1 MEIERCNEINLIQQ
15 TLAGKTS
22 AFDQLVRMYR
32 STIYVLVLSYIKN
45 PADAEDLTQRI
56 FIRAYER
63 LATLRELDCFLAWL
77 QQIAHNTCKDW
88 LRRRSELATSIDAV
102 KDADF
107 SETAPSAEDIVLKA
121 EVENIVRKAIDGLK
135 ETDRKLMEAHYI
147 EGASYDELR
156 AGSGLSYAAIANR
169 LKRAKREVRRR
180 VRKLLGGVA
189 ILPGRTFILGG
200 IETVKLSAKV
210 KLATAALATVIGVG
224 GGGAL
229 YHHTAQLEPIVANN
243 QKAPEERIAV
253 VDSSTGISSTTYAG
267 AAGSSSTNETSVFQ
281 RSQVDRF
288 KIMTDDGAKIV
299 EEREMSELPEE
310 FEEFIH
316 TLAENHSNVDVDDAA
331 LDTWTINIRTDTGE
345 LTEVM
350 LVSLPEEIRG
360 ALKYVKTS
368 GANPKQEVRIDSGQE
383 LPEDVR
389 EAIEKLLKQSPEVEI
404 RASEIVVPTD
414 AEDLTQY
421 ITKKI
426 TSGEF
431 PVNIVIERPQ
441 SSTSTDSEPLP
452 TDSFP
457 QVESTPI
464 PSGPSKGTTPL
475 SNKEWAEFER
485 LLSASGEFSDE
496 EWTELERMLDITSG
510 RTTPQQDRRTPLNA
524 ARQQN
529 MERIPEEP
537 PVIPSMEQERWRQQP
552 DLPESNSDVSPYP
565 TTEDWQRTME

>member
-135 ETDRKLMEAHYI
+135 ETDRKLMEAHFI

-210 KLATAALATVIGVG
+210 KFATAALATVIGVG

-229 YHHTAQLEPIVANN
+229 YHHTVQLEPIVANN

-253 VDSSTGISSTTYAG
+253 VDSSTDISSTTYAG
-267 AAGSSSTNETSVFQ
+267 AAGSSSTNETSV
-281 RSQVDRF
+281 SQTSQIDRF
-288 KIMTDDGAKIV
+288 EITRDDGVKTV
-299 EEREMSELPEE
+299 EVRYMSELPDALTEE
-310 FEEFIH
+310 IGALVH
-316 TLAENHSNVDVDDAA
+316 NLAENPYHVGDDSKESDDMTFDDIVSVGDIVIIQTESEEGLEDFPEVINQTVTIPGMDTLDGSLDNQRLEELIKKRWPSADVRVLRNED
-331 LDTWTINIRTDTGE
+331 
-345 LTEVM
+345 
-350 LVSLPEEIRG
+350 LPE
-360 ALKYVKTS
+360 
-368 GANPKQEVRIDSGQE
+368 P
-383 LPEDVR
+383 
-389 EAIEKLLKQSPEVEI
+389 LKQKIERI
-404 RASEIVVPTD
+404 ARAAIDKVNVHLHPTSIESQSQSTVPTP
-414 AEDLTQY
+414 AA
-421 ITKKI
+421 
-426 TSGEF
+426 
-431 PVNIVIERPQ
+431 
-441 SSTSTDSEPLP
+441 
-452 TDSFP
+452 
-457 QVESTPI
+457 ESTAVVYESSEQI
-464 PSGPSKGTTPL
+464 TPL
-475 SNKEWAEFER
+475 LDEEWIDFER
-485 LLSASGEFSDE
+485 LLNGEFSDE
-496 EWTELERMLDITSG
+496 EWAYLEKLLDSTTG
-510 RTTPQQDRRTPLNA
+510 RTTPRGNMQAPLNA
-524 ARQQN
+524 ERQQN
-529 MERIPEEP
+529 IERILEDP
-537 PVIPSMEQERWRQQP
+537 PAIPSVGQEHWRQQR

-565 TTEDWQRTME
+565 TTEDWHRTTK

>member
-383 LPEDVR
+383 T
-389 EAIEKLLKQSPEVEI
+389 AGGCS
-404 RASEIVVPTD
+404 
-414 AEDLTQY
+414 
-421 ITKKI
+421 
-426 TSGEF
+426 
-431 PVNIVIERPQ
+431 
-441 SSTSTDSEPLP
+441 
-452 TDSFP
+452 
-457 QVESTPI
+457 
-464 PSGPSKGTTPL
+464 
-475 SNKEWAEFER
+475 
-485 LLSASGEFSDE
+485 
-496 EWTELERMLDITSG
+496 
-510 RTTPQQDRRTPLNA
+510 
-524 ARQQN
+524 
-529 MERIPEEP
+529 
-537 PVIPSMEQERWRQQP
+537 
-552 DLPESNSDVSPYP
+552 
-565 TTEDWQRTME
+565 

>member
-457 QVESTPI
+457 QVKSTPI
-464 PSGPSKGTTPL
+464 SSGPSKGTTPL
-475 SNKEWAEFER
+475 SNEEWAEFER

-496 EWTELERMLDITSG
+496 EWNELERLLDSATG
-510 RTTPQQDRRTPLNA
+510 RTTPQRNGPATLNA
-524 ARQQN
+524 EHRPEADKVLKKPPAAASEPQEMRWQQRFLPDSN
-529 MERIPEEP
+529 TDVP
-537 PVIPSMEQERWRQQP
+537 PQP
-552 DLPESNSDVSPYP
+552 
-565 TTEDWQRTME
+565 TEVDWNRTME